1 MHECTRVVFTCMHEH
16 NVPVHACHTL
26 VCVCVCVC
34 VCLCVC
40 VCVCVCADE
49 HAHADV
55 CIAMHIQR

>member
-1 MHECTRVVFTCMHEH
+1 MSVRELCSRACMNIMCQCMLATHW
-16 NVPVHACHTL
+16 
-26 VCVCVCVC
+26 CV
-34 VCLCVC
+34 CVC